1 MLEAGETREVAFRSE
16 KMTTLIRV
24 INKGYFV
31 AVAIEPEGNVGKS
44 RFLLRIIAPRLAEE
58 LTT

>member
-1 MLEAGETREVAFRSE
+1 MLEAGDAREVAFRSE

-31 AVAIEPEGNVGKS
+31 AVALEPEGNLGKS
-44 RFLLRIIAPRLAEE
+44 RFLLRLIAPKLAEE
-58 LTT
+58 LAT